1 MARIDSVD
9 FGEIVVAG
17 KSYYSDVSIDSKG
30 RVEHRTKSHVVGADD
45 IMPVLKDVDCIVIG
59 TGMEGSVEVED
70 EVPEILENKGIKLFV
85 EETRNAVDVFN
96 GLIADKKR
104 VAGIFHVTS

>member
-1 MARIDSVD
+1 
-9 FGEIVVAG
+9 
-17 KSYYSDVSIDSKG
+17 
-30 RVEHRTKSHVVGADD
+30 
-45 IMPVLKDVDCIVIG
+45 
-59 TGMEGSVEVED
+59 MEGSVEVED